1 MQIEKAREWI
11 ETARHIVI
19 LTGAGISAES
29 GIPTF
34 RDAME
39 GLWERF
45 SPEELATP
53 QAWQRD
59 PKLVSRWYEERRLA
73 VLKCQPNPGHQAIA
87 KLQNWATQNQ
97 VSLTLLTQNVD
108 GLHFRAAEAEGART
122 DSIYEVHGSLLK
134 WRCTKTG
141 KETTDLPAP
150 FPEHPLPSQWGGF
163 LRPGVVWFGE
173 MLPEDAVEA
182 ANQSIKNCD
191 LFLSV
196 GTSGAVYPAA
206 GWVFEAKRRGAKT
219 LEVNR
224 DPSEHSSQFDLS
236 LRGKAGEL
244 LPSLLPS

>member
-1 MQIEKAREWI
+1 MQIDKARDWI
-11 ETARHIVI
+11 ETSRNIVI

-45 SPEELATP
+45 SPEQLATP
-53 QAWQRD
+53 EAWARD
-59 PKLVSRWYEERRLA
+59 PVLVSTWYEERRQK
-73 VLKCQPNPGHQAIA
+73 VLLCEPNAGHHAIA
-87 KLQNWATQNQ
+87 QLQVRAAQT
-97 VSLTLLTQNVD
+97 SRTLTLLTQNVD
-108 GLHFRAAEAEGART
+108 GLHFRAAQTAGASVDT
-122 DSIYEVHGSLLK
+122 IHEVHGSLLR

-141 KETTDLPAP
+141 KETTELPDP
-150 FPEHPLPSQWGGF
+150 FPEHPLPSEWGGF

-173 MLPEDAVEA
+173 MLPEDAVFA
-182 ANQSIKNCD
+182 ANESIKTCD
-191 LFLSV
+191 LFISI

-219 LEVNR
+219 LEINR
-224 DPSEHSSQFDLS
+224 DPSEHSSEFDLS
-236 LRGKAGEL
+236 LRGKAGEI